1 MDGPVSRKVGGGL
14 PLCHLETTTRAE
26 GPHGT
31 AGGRTESTP
40 LRADAPETSARVVLA
55 EIVELAR
62 RTQEDVRRISSP
74 GATFSL
80 ADEFGY
86 VQRLLTAS
94 GTAVRTSLPPHFRL
108 EGAVADCLR
117 SVLHEAVGNVLEHS
131 RAGFWE
137 IELRT
142 GVDHIRL
149 TVRNDGVAAGSVP
162 PRPPATGGRGT
173 GLAGLKGQVVALGGT
188 LCAGPEEREFSV
200 AAVLPLD

>member
-1 MDGPVSRKVGGGL
+1 MGPQ
-14 PLCHLETTTRAE
+14 
-26 GPHGT
+26 
-31 AGGRTESTP
+31 GGRTESTP